1 MDSERLVELAREA
14 KERAYAPYS
23 GFKVGAAVLTRRGA
37 VHVGCNV
44 ENASLGLTVCAERVA
59 VFRAVSEG
67 DVEIEAVVIVTD
79 GEEPVAPCG
88 ACRQVL
94 REFGTTK
101 VMSQSAGTKKK
112 KRTWTLDELL
122 PVPFDGST
130 FLTSGK
136 DSQRT

>member
-1 MDSERLVELAREA
+1 
-14 KERAYAPYS
+14 
-23 GFKVGAAVLTRRGA
+23 
-37 VHVGCNV
+37 
-44 ENASLGLTVCAERVA
+44 
-59 VFRAVSEG
+59 
-67 DVEIEAVVIVTD
+67 
-79 GEEPVAPCG
+79 
-88 ACRQVL
+88 VL